1 MTGLFHQPEWCPNCQ
16 WGLER
21 FDGERHGVVGW
32 KWLDRRLYALAFR
45 MTNSEFARQ
54 QAGAPPGAATG
65 TRIAVTAVAVA
76 LHLTVLACLVV
87 GVWLCVHDFPSRT
100 LIAGIPLVL
109 VAILLRPRF
118 WRLPSNVTVLRRRDA
133 PALHDLVHRVAAAV
147 GAPVPHVVGVDGDY
161 NAYATSVGIRRRR
174 VLVVG
179 LPLWGTLGPQ
189 ERVALLGHEL
199 GHFVNG
205 DVRRG
210 LFTQPVYRT
219 LPTVRLLLTP
229 SHGAGGGGIA
239 AWIGTAIFRVI
250 AAGLRAVV
258 FAAELALRWLA
269 ERDGQRAEY
278 DADALAART
287 GGSAAA
293 VSMLDGLAMGE
304 EILLSVER
312 AARRG
317 DPVVAWQPAA
327 AKLLAEAATTMP
339 SRRQLTARTEVS
351 LLASHPPSGFRA
363 RLLEGRAPVPPAVV
377 LDPDASAAIDT
388 ELATHYER
396 CSGRMANR

>member
-1 MTGLFHQPEWCPNCQ
+1 M
-16 WGLER
+16 
-21 FDGERHGVVGW
+21 
-32 KWLDRRLYALAFR
+32 
-45 MTNSEFARQ
+45 
-54 QAGAPPGAATG
+54 
-65 TRIAVTAVAVA
+65 
-76 LHLTVLACLVV
+76 
-87 GVWLCVHDFPSRT
+87 
-100 LIAGIPLVL
+100 
-109 VAILLRPRF
+109 
-118 WRLPSNVTVLRRRDA
+118 
-133 PALHDLVHRVAAAV
+133 
-147 GAPVPHVVGVDGDY
+147 
-161 NAYATSVGIRRRR
+161 
-174 VLVVG
+174 
-179 LPLWGTLGPQ
+179 
-189 ERVALLGHEL
+189 
-199 GHFVNG
+199 
-205 DVRRG
+205 
-210 LFTQPVYRT
+210 
-219 LPTVRLLLTP
+219 
-229 SHGAGGGGIA
+229 
-239 AWIGTAIFRVI
+239 I